1 MVAQGYATQI
11 TLVTK
16 EIIAQGRTDA
26 GATIAG
32 QMLKEGNTEFVTIYK
47 AATKK
52 EGAEEVKESEQDSKP
67 ITQKLKEG
75 LSSVTNNAE
84 GIAIICTAHMLTVR
98 SLFPDC
104 IRTVA
109 AYCMS
114 CLYLLCML
122 KSEDVLTQLVHT

>member
-1 MVAQGYATQI
+1 MVAQGYAKQI

-16 EIIAQGRTDA
+16 EMISQGRTDA

-52 EGAEEVKESEQDSKP
+52 EGAEEVEKSEQDNKP

-84 GIAIICTAHMLTVR
+84 GIAVMHTTNMLQSAAC
-98 SLFPDC
+98 SLDYV
-104 IRTVA
+104 RTVA
-109 AYCMS
+109 ACCMPRF
-114 CLYLLCML
+114 YLLCTLECL
-122 KSEDVLTQLVHT
+122 KMS